1 MPRGA
6 FRACTGG
13 AADDVVLRNIA
24 EALTAPARAEKAK
37 KPFIVSELSDIEV

>member
-6 FRACTGG
+6 TRPCTGG
-13 AADDVVLRNIA
+13 ADDVVFRNIA

-37 KPFIVSELSDIEV
+37 KPFIVMELSDIEI